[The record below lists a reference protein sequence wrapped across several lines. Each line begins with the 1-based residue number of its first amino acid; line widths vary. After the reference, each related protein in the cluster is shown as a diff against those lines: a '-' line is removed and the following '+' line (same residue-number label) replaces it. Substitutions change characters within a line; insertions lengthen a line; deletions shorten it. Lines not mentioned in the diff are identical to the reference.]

1 MGKMS
6 LNIAVQVISAA
17 KLLNQLPHLPLQA
30 VIRRIFP
37 FQAWSINR
45 STCMI
50 WLPNLKGELS
60 GSLWW
65 HVHGGRS
72 FMAKQHRISHNKVK
86 HRKPQKTDPS
96 STLSLADGE
105 WLIDRC
111 NEQVG
116 GWHPTSQRSHWSYA
130 HQRGESWDTWR
141 NVGCQCGLFTPFS
154 GSGIHVDPG
163 AWN

>member
-1 MGKMS
+1 MWKMS

-50 WLPNLKGELS
+50 GLPNLKGKLS

-65 HVHGGRS
+65 HVHGGRN
-72 FMAKQHRISHNKVK
+72 FMAKQHRIS
-86 HRKPQKTDPS
+86 
-96 STLSLADGE
+96 
-105 WLIDRC
+105 
-111 NEQVG
+111 
-116 GWHPTSQRSHWSYA
+116 
-130 HQRGESWDTWR
+130 
-141 NVGCQCGLFTPFS
+141 
-154 GSGIHVDPG
+154 
-163 AWN
+163 